1 MSAKSKGARLWFRPG
16 RTGSD
21 GRVREG
27 RWFILDGTK
36 QVSTG
41 LGAGEGGE
49 AEKRLAEYIASKYA
63 PPRRERPLSQILI
76 ADVISVYLDDVAHQQ
91 ARPEKAAERA
101 GRLLEFFGHRTL
113 DEITGALCR
122 DYVSSREGMG
132 RATKKDGGKRGS
144 GGGARRDLEDLRAAI
159 GHHHREGLHREDV
172 RVVLPP
178 RGPARQRWLTRSE
191 VARLVW
197 VCLTTREIQ
206 DGKPTGKR
214 PLVHL
219 ARFILT
225 AIYSGSRP
233 GAVLTLNWDR
243 AIGRGRVDLSIGML
257 YRLPEGAR
265 ETTKRRPPVP
275 IAPPLWRLMRL
286 WAHNDANGSKDGPEG
301 PVVRYSGQ
309 PLQSVKTAMKRAAR
323 LAGLDESVTAYTLRH
338 TTASWLVQAGAPTR
352 KVAELL
358 GTSEALIERTY
369 GHLAPDHLRDE
380 VALLGRGRVH
390 SLAHPLAQAKVTTK
404 KLA

>member
-1 MSAKSKGARLWFRPG
+1 MSAKSKGARLWFRPE
-16 RTGSD
+16 RKSAD
-21 GRVREG
+21 GRVRAG

-36 QVSTG
+36 QIGTG

-76 ADVISVYLDDVAHQQ
+76 ADVIAVYLDDVAPGQ
-91 ARPEKAAERA
+91 ARPDKAAERA

-122 DYVSSREGMG
+122 EYAAGREGKG
-132 RATKKDGGKRGS
+132 HAKKGK

-159 GHHHREGLHREDV
+159 SHHHREGLHREDI

-206 DGKPTGKR
+206 EGKPTDKR

-225 AIYSGSRP
+225 AVYTGSRP
-233 GAVLTLNWDR
+233 GAVLTLNWER
-243 AIGRGRVDLSIGML
+243 AIGRGRVDLDHGML

-275 IAPPLWRLMRL
+275 CAPPLWRLMRR
-286 WAHNDANGSKDGPEG
+286 WAAKDGQKG
-301 PVVRYSGQ
+301 PVVRFSGQ
-309 PLQSVKTAMKRAAR
+309 PVLSVKTALKRAAR

-338 TTASWLVQAGAPTR
+338 TTASWLVQQGASTR

-369 GHLAPDHLRDE
+369 GHLAPDHLRAE
-380 VALLGRGRVH
+380 VAMLGRSRAH
-390 SLAHPLAQAKVTTK
+390 SLAQPLAGGKTPAKKQA
-404 KLA
+404 